1 MIQDFER
8 DIELKGLLDK
18 LRGTMKD
25 VRSQISIIE
34 ATISP
39 CEKIE
44 EKNYAD
50 CVDAVSTAEIEAIK
64 FMKLNVE
71 LVDLLASL
79 RRQVYARHL

>member
-8 DIELKGLLDK
+8 DMELKGLLDK

-34 ATISP
+34 TTISP
-39 CEKIE
+39 CAKIE

-50 CVDAVSTAEIEAIK
+50 CIDAVSTAEIEAIK

>member
-8 DIELKGLLDK
+8 DTELMELLDK
-18 LRGTMKD
+18 LRCTMRD

-39 CEKIE
+39 CQKIE
-44 EKNYAD
+44 EKNYKD
-50 CVDAVSTAEIEAIK
+50 CINAVSTAEVEAIK

-79 RRQVYARHL
+79 RRQVYSRHL